1 MISLVLRNYS
11 KIYEYK
17 EEHMARVY
25 MLANIMAGKERFIRD
40 TLRGTK
46 GVVNA
51 DIITGA
57 YDLIAVLEAKDMN
70 DIFNKILKEIRKIKG
85 LTRTETFVAV
95 E

>member
-1 MISLVLRNYS
+1 MS
-11 KIYEYK
+11 
-17 EEHMARVY
+17 RVY
-25 MLANIMAGKERFIRD
+25 MLANVMAGKERFVRD

-57 YDLIAVLEAKDMN
+57 FDLAVILEARDIN
-70 DIFNKILKEIRKIKG
+70 EIFNKILKDIRKIKG
-85 LTRTETFVAV
+85 LARTETFVAV